1 MPNDTRRE
9 LLLGIDNMLTELI
22 QAVRLE
28 RKAYDHTFNEPD
40 KSPGINKVPE
50 SHMSHTKSKNEE
62 KPFQSTVCK
71 ATQTLPQPLTSH
83 LSDLPKTNNKSKL
96 KYASQRKSGVAK
108 HSSTNISPSLH
119 QSCCLLKSHCC
130 EVVGSDNYYTTVSSS
145 HSNSLFSCS
154 CKHYQETYCS
164 TPRYPNVDLTP
175 SGYIS
180 SKLIKTPVN
189 KCCMSSTSG
198 CSTGCS
204 TCCRKYSNYSPSNE
218 LLSHCKSDY
227 SCSCCM
233 HTSLKHS

>member
-9 LLLGIDNMLTELI
+9 LLLGIDNMLSELI

-28 RKAYDHTFNEPD
+28 RKAYDHTFNESD
-40 KSPGINKVPE
+40 KLPGINKVPE
-50 SHMSHTKSKNEE
+50 SHMTHTKSKNE

-71 ATQTLPQPLTSH
+71 ATQTLPQPATSH
-83 LSDLPKTNNKSKL
+83 LFDLPKTNIKSNA
-96 KYASQRKSGVAK
+96 KYASQRKFDVAK

-119 QSCCLLKSHCC
+119 QSCLLKSHCC
-130 EVVGSDNYYTTVSSS
+130 EVVGSDNYYTTMSSS
-145 HSNSLFSCS
+145 HSSSLFSCS
-154 CKHYQETYCS
+154 CKYYQERYS

-180 SKLIKTPVN
+180 SKHIKNPVN
-189 KCCMSSTSG
+189 KCCISSTSG

-218 LLSHCKSDY
+218 LLLHCKSDY
-227 SCSCCM
+227 SCSCYM
-233 HTSLKHS
+233 HTSF